1 MRIRKKILNK
11 FFIFISLFFLLCS
24 IFLLANITPGLKG
37 SIDQELRIIL
47 KQTDRIFSYNIQS
60 TLSNF
65 YSSIRYINKNNN
77 KYEKLNIDISFKN
90 LSILKKERKEALLL
104 GKNLSRKKVPI
115 QISFNGKKYKASA
128 RLKGG
133 LSDHYGNNKQFS
145 LMIKIRKGQSID
157 GMREFSLTQHFS
169 RQFPQNIV
177 YSDMLSSLGLATPKF
192 ITYKINLN
200 GDDWGLMLAEEQYS
214 DAYFELREKKYSPT
228 VKFTNEDNSDIF
240 RTLFSTSNINN
251 DNQSINFIN
260 HKHGKIENK
269 IYNRNDFKKF
279 NYSNILSYSKDVKFS
294 IVKNY
299 LDIDKL
305 HTIFDMDKFSKIF
318 ILAIITG
325 DYHALGFRNMRYYI
339 NPFTRI
345 FEPIPTDWGNEK
357 VRKILN
363 DEQIQKELFSLVNC
377 SSEVCNRQDY
387 ILYDNIFKNKN
398 FQNHFKKNLE
408 NFRYAVDSADIQ
420 INSLCEFQ
428 NNCKNK
434 FESKLIKENLINLIK
449 IINYQN
455 LFDKKYKIEKIY
467 KREIRP
473 DFQDKY
479 LNALNNA
486 IYARVFSNGKL
497 RLMNL
502 TPLPIQIE
510 DFSLIKKNCSKKK
523 KGKKIKKCSEK
534 FNFRTS
540 LPSSEFEFFEFD
552 LDQNLELYE
561 SLVINVKYQNKKL
574 KSSEFDIESEDYL
587 RLRNKKSIN
596 LNNFKFIGED
606 LIIEQGKTYITSPL
620 ILPKN
625 YNMIISPGA
634 NLIFNQGSYIEI
646 DGGNIQALGNPTNNI
661 SFESVDKKK
670 NWNGILVKNSNKK
683 SIFRNVVIKNL
694 DYYKSFNT
702 LLTGGINFYKSDVDF
717 MNTEFIN
724 SNAEDFLNITHSKF
738 KIINSSFINCRS
750 DALDSDFSSGLVL
763 NSNFSK
769 INGDAADFSGSKVQI
784 SETKFNYIKDKAI
797 SAGEVSEIKSE
808 NNKFFYSNI
817 AISSKDRSIVNV
829 DNNNF
834 SNSQLYDLTAFNKK
848 SFYQKGGEIF
858 LKNKNDKID
867 LKMKSDYVSKIFVN
881 GKKIKN
887 ENFDLKEIY

>member
-1 MRIRKKILNK
+1 MRIRKKIFNK
-11 FFIFISLFFLLCS
+11 FFIFISLLFLLCS
-24 IFLLANITPGLKG
+24 VFLLANITPGLKG

-47 KQTDRIFSYNIQS
+47 KQTDRIFSYNIQK
-60 TLSNF
+60 TLMNL
-65 YSSIRYINKNNN
+65 YSSVRHINKNNK

-104 GKNLSRKKVPI
+104 GKNISRKKVPI

-169 RQFPQNIV
+169 RQFPQNII
-177 YSDMLSSLGLATPKF
+177 YSDMLSLLGLATPTF

-240 RTLFSTSNINN
+240 RKLFSTSDINKEN
-251 DNQSINFIN
+251 RSINFIN
-260 HKHGKIENK
+260 YKHGKIENK

-279 NYSNILSYSKDVKFS
+279 NYSNILSYSKDVKFN
-294 IVKNY
+294 IVKNH
-299 LDIDKL
+299 LDIEKL

-318 ILAIITG
+318 ILSIITG

-363 DEQIQKELFSLVNC
+363 DKQIEKELFSLVNC
-377 SSEVCNRQDY
+377 SSKVCNRQDY
-387 ILYDNIFKNKN
+387 ILYDNIFKNKS

-408 NFRYAVDSADIQ
+408 KFKHAMDVADAQ
-420 INSLCEFQ
+420 IILLCEFQ
-428 NNCKNK
+428 NNCKK
-434 FESKLIKENLINLIK
+434 KYESKLIKENLIILMKN
-449 IINYQN
+449 INYEN
-455 LFDKKYKIEKIY
+455 LFNQKYKTEKIY
-467 KREIRP
+467 KAYISP
-473 DFQDKY
+473 DFQNKY

-486 IYARVFSNGKL
+486 IYARVFSDGKL
-497 RLMNL
+497 KVMNL
-502 TPLPIQIE
+502 TPFPIEIE
-510 DFSLIKKNCSKKK
+510 DFRLIKKDCPKKKKRKKNKKCSKK
-523 KGKKIKKCSEK
+523 
-534 FNFRTS
+534 FNFKTS
-540 LPSSEFEFFEFD
+540 LPPSEFEFFEFD
-552 LDQNLELYE
+552 LNQNLETYK
-561 SLVINVKYQNKKL
+561 SLVINVKYQNQNL
-574 KSSEFDIESEDYL
+574 KSSEFDIENEDYL
-587 RLRNKKSIN
+587 RLKKRKSSD
-596 LNNFKFIGED
+596 LDNFKLVGKD

-625 YNMIISPGA
+625 FNLIISPGA
-634 NLIFNQGSYIEI
+634 NLIFNKESYIEI
-646 DGGNIQALGNPTNNI
+646 DGGNIQALGDLENNI
-661 SFESVDKKK
+661 SFESVDENKS
-670 NWNGILVKNSNKK
+670 WNGILVKNSKKK
-683 SIFRNVVIKNL
+683 SVFKNVIIKNL

-717 MNTEFIN
+717 LNTKFIN
-724 SNAEDFLNITHSKF
+724 SKAEDFLNITHSKF

-750 DALDSDFSSGLVL
+750 DALDSDFSNGLVL

-769 INGDAADFSGSKVQI
+769 ISGDAADFSGSKVQI

-797 SAGEVSEIKSE
+797 SAGEISEIESE

-834 SNSQLYDLTAFNKK
+834 NNSQLYDLTAFNKK

-858 LKNKNDKID
+858 LKNTNDKIN
-867 LKMKSDYVSKIFVN
+867 LKMKSDFVSKIFIN

-887 ENFDLKEIY
+887 ENFDLNEIY